1 MVLQQGRTASAK
13 AVRQGRAVDRVN
25 VGCTRTTQWS
35 GSLRRA
41 LLLTDGV
48 TETQSTMALPQ
59 ASDHR
64 HGILAAVPKQP

>member
-13 AVRQGRAVDRVN
+13 ALRQGRAVDRVN
-25 VGCTRTTQWS
+25 VGCTRTMQWS
-35 GSLRRA
+35 GSLRRT
-41 LLLTDGV
+41 LPLTDGE

-59 ASDHR
+59 VSDHR